1 MSEIDRSD
9 VPEES
14 YPVSCW
20 NCLGEFDALRAVWCS
35 DDAKNP
41 SKVCPFCFRCFCEA
55 TPRYKQ
61 EFWTR
66 APAPLVEELETL
78 ARSKDRLGDILIRM
92 KKLTIPQLLEALI
105 AQKKSGKKLGE
116 MLVER
121 GLVTAEDVETALVTQ
136 GVSPLSDTTDTVPEP
151 GAAPEAARPYW
162 DQASPEAI
170 LDYLLNLAA
179 RKGAS
184 DVTIEPREDQ
194 ISVRYRIDGFSF
206 RVDSIP
212 KHLQDALTDRVFD
225 TFHLDPDRGRPQTTR
240 TTSRL
245 GNEEYD
251 IVTQTLPATHGVST
265 SLKLIHR
272 GSFIKDFATL
282 GLEMDDRVR
291 LIEELQAAFGL
302 VLVTSPAFSGSNT
315 TAYAIMS
322 YLVQSHRDVLSLESP
337 IHWLLDGARQVEVEG
352 GPGGPRMEEAL
363 HSVMAVR
370 PDVLML
376 SAVPDHGTAVAATQ
390 IASSRLVVATETAQ
404 SAAQGLVA
412 FQERGPSSQ
421 QLAGSLAAVTGQ
433 RLVRTICR
441 SCRTDAEP
449 PAAQTLSAHGIS
461 DSEAGTLS
469 FYRGQGCPA
478 CNHVGYRGRRAIFEV
493 LPGAPEVRGAV
504 SNGLSASEVEAM
516 ATAVGMTPIRDRCLH
531 LVREGV
537 TTFDEFSRLRL

>member
-1 MSEIDRSD
+1 MSEIGSSG
-9 VPEES
+9 VPES
-14 YPVSCW
+14 YPVTCW

-55 TPRYKQ
+55 SPRYKQ
-61 EFWTR
+61 DFWTH
-66 APAPLVEELETL
+66 APAHLVEELETL

-92 KKLTIPQLLEALI
+92 KKLTTPQLLEVLI
-105 AQKKSGKKLGE
+105 AQKKSDKKLGE
-116 MLVER
+116 ILVEH
-121 GLVTAEDVETALVTQ
+121 GLVAPEDIRAALASQ
-136 GVSPLSDTTDTVPEP
+136 GVNPLTDTEAVP
-151 GAAPEAARPYW
+151 GAAPGGARPYW
-162 DQASPEAI
+162 EQASPEAI
-170 LDYLLNLAA
+170 IDYLLNLAA

-184 DVTIEPREDQ
+184 DVSIEPREDQ

-206 RVDSIP
+206 RVESVP
-212 KHLQDALTDRVFD
+212 KHLQDALTARLFD
-225 TFHLDPDRGRPQTTR
+225 TFHLDPDRSRPQTVR

-251 IVTQTLPATHGVST
+251 IVAQALPALHGVST
-265 SLKLIHR
+265 TLKLVHR

-302 VLVTSPAFSGSNT
+302 VLVTSPAFSGSIT
-315 TAYAIMS
+315 TAYSIMS

-337 IHWLLDGARQVEVEG
+337 IHWLLDGSRQVEVEP
-352 GPGGPRMEEAL
+352 GPGGPRMEETL

-376 SAVPDHGTAVAATQ
+376 SAVPDEATAVAATR

-412 FQERGPSSQ
+412 FQERGVPPQ

-449 PAAQTLSAHGIS
+449 PADQTLSAHGIPPE
-461 DSEAGTLS
+461 EAGTLS

-478 CNHVGYRGRRAIFEV
+478 CNNVGYRGRRAIFEV
-493 LPGAPEVRGAV
+493 MPGTPEVRGAV
-504 SNGLSASEVEAM
+504 ENGLSASELEVM
-516 ATAVGMTPIRDRCLH
+516 ATAAGMTTIRDRCLH
-531 LVREGV
+531 LVREGI
-537 TTFDEFSRLRL
+537 TTFDEFTRLKL